1 MAGDILLLGEALD
14 RQTDIMERVFREFCA
29 SLG

>member
-1 MAGDILLLGEALD
+1 MAWDILLLGEALH
-14 RQTDIMERVFREFCA
+14 RQMGIMERVLREFCA